1 MFINVVYK
9 DAPELST
16 VPRRPSNEPDP
27 SQEKTLLV
35 NPDCPVRIMLEY
47 IRKQCKLGSFTAFD
61 LCDESGRLLGLFNM
75 ETYAYAT
82 GRFEHKKVYYIIVLK
97 AESDRL
103 LTILPQLNKENRF
116 YEELKQRVKAFI
128 SANPSSRTTSRNS
141 VSVKNMRT
149 RNSPPPP
156 KNKK

>member
-16 VPRRPSNEPDP
+16 MSRRPSNEPDP

-61 LCDESGRLLGLFNM
+61 LCDDSGCLLGLFTL

-82 GRFEHKKVYYIIVLK
+82 DRFEHKK
-97 AESDRL
+97 ESDRRL
-103 LTILPQLNKENRF
+103 SVLPQLNQENRF

-128 SANPSSRTTSRNS
+128 SANPSPTTSRNS
-141 VSVKNMRT
+141 VSEKNVKSSPST
-149 RNSPPPP
+149 RVSPPPR
-156 KNKK
+156 KKK